1 MLLLTLICHF
11 PLYLHRFPR
20 SSYHLAPISWH
31 IIATEVFSIFYRYD
45 NFEFPHS
52 VLGFWKFSLLSTPF
66 SSPLFSPPLL
76 CLPLSLPPIPG
87 YTEEK
92 LEFLDLLASTTP
104 GLCSAGDQTLLGL
117 HAHTLPPPSP
127 SSLSFFFLLLICC
140 VSEVNI
146 RVGEHMEGVSWV
158 AWKPHPS
165 LISYSLFFSHLAVSE
180 LIPFVKVQ

>member
-1 MLLLTLICHF
+1 MPDLGHMLLLTLICHF

-52 VLGFWKFSLLSTPF
+52 VLGFWKFFLLSTPF

-76 CLPLSLPPIPG
+76 CLTLSHPFQAILRKTSSFWIFLPLP
-87 YTEEK
+87 
-92 LEFLDLLASTTP
+92 LLVYVV
-104 GLCSAGDQTLLGL
+104 LGL

-127 SSLSFFFLLLICC
+127 SSLSFFFLVLI
-140 VSEVNI
+140 
-146 RVGEHMEGVSWV
+146 
-158 AWKPHPS
+158 
-165 LISYSLFFSHLAVSE
+165 
-180 LIPFVKVQ
+180 